1 MKEEVRG
8 KKEDRRIILTGI
20 HELIIECP
28 SDFEIRGKGKK
39 EE

>member
-8 KKEDRRIILTGI
+8 KKEDRRRILTRI
-20 HELIIECP
+20 QELIIECA
-28 SDFEIRGKGKK
+28 SDFEVRGKGKK